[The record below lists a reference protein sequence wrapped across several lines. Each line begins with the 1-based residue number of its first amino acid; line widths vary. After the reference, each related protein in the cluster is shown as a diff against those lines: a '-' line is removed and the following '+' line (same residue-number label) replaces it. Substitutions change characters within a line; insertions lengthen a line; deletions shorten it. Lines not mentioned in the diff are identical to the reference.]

1 MLKGVASSLGLFG
14 CWDGM
19 VRCPYG
25 LFAAFAVGGSRV
37 ALYIAKICRECS
49 CADVFKGK
57 MTNCEV
63 SVVAVRVCHEFC
75 LG

>member
-1 MLKGVASSLGLFG
+1 MASLGLFG

-25 LFAAFAVGGSRV
+25 PFAAFAVGGSRV

-49 CADVFKGK
+49 CADVFKGN
-57 MTNCEV
+57 MTNCDV
-63 SVVAVRVCHEFC
+63 SIVAVRVCHEFC